1 MSKPF
6 HGLTF
11 CCTGILSSQRH
22 DVADKIVALGG
33 THYTDLM
40 SLVKILVVGN
50 RNTEKYKYSVRYRH
64 DVAFVPVSAIL
75 DIHARWTAGDDTG
88 LDVMKQLLPVFENFV
103 VCVAR
108 VERPSPEVV
117 LQYFGERFRTP
128 PAAAVPKKAL
138 KDAFLAEEII
148 ECMTQNGASVSSTL
162 TPSCTVLVGTD
173 TSGRRYTMAR
183 QWGIAVVQ
191 PLWVYDSILR
201 GAALHLD
208 DYVVT
213 SDGDNLYNNASFVWK
228 KLYAWRLEQAEVNKK
243 KDPEPVERA
252 PIKKSSE
259 IWSSIMDHTRSHT
272 AKLIRDSTWD
282 DPEPEEHEE
291 AKPEDVVSSPE
302 RASPLFLGF
311 KFLPVGF
318 SIPQQKV
325 LKRVVESHQGEIAS
339 SADDD
344 TITHILLLV
353 RNGPQASLMLLM
365 LSSPMKRRINSKDVH
380 VVTDWF
386 IERSIFYN
394 EIRHDNWCK
403 PLQGL
408 VPLVNRYKVCI
419 SGFTGVELLHIERL
433 VGYLNLEFCEVLNS
447 NRDLLIIN
455 VNLFKTAFMKNSPT
469 LFKYRHKD
477 VLNCPVYTNGH
488 DLRSVS
494 LLSAKNKINAAKKW
508 NIPIVSIAYL
518 WEMIDRLAGK
528 ANLQVPDILDLSW
541 CIFAPQ
547 TMARPTTLLE
557 YVRKLS
563 NNFQT
568 QAPPETAE
576 KSESAQ
582 LPSPRK
588 SKDKQKY
595 GRLAGGGESLSEKL
609 KRAQEDDNEDNQER
623 GRVGP
628 EDLTNDTDDLL
639 TQVGYVNQDSVQNSE
654 DLMKK
659 LEGFDE
665 RPAKRARGSRNL

>member
-6 HGLTF
+6 HGFTF

-22 DVADKIVALGG
+22 EVADKIVALGG
-33 THYTDLM
+33 VHYTDLM
-40 SLVKILVVGN
+40 SLVKYLVVGN
-50 RNTEKYKYSVRYRH
+50 RNTEKFKYSVRYRH
-64 DVAFVPVSAIL
+64 DIVFVPVSAIL
-75 DIHARWTAGDDTG
+75 DIHERWTAGHDSG
-88 LDVMKQLLPVFENFV
+88 LDFNLHLLPVFSNFV

-108 VERPSPEVV
+108 VERPPPETV
-117 LQYFGERFRTP
+117 LRYFGERFRTP
-128 PAAAVPKKAL
+128 PSAAVPKNAL
-138 KDAFLAEEII
+138 KDAFLPKEII
-148 ECMTQNGASVSSTL
+148 EAMTQNGASVSSTL
-162 TPSCTVLVGTD
+162 TPNCTVLVGTD

-183 QWGIAVVQ
+183 QWGIQVVH
-191 PLWVYDSILR
+191 PLWVYDSLLR

-208 DYVVT
+208 DYVVA
-213 SDGDNLYNNASFVWK
+213 SDGANLYNNASFVWK
-228 KLYAWRLEQAEVNKK
+228 KIYVSRVEATHELKP
-243 KDPEPVERA
+243 PENVERA
-252 PIKKSSE
+252 PLKKSSE

-272 AKLIRDSTWD
+272 ARLIRDSTWD
-282 DPEPEEHEE
+282 DPEMEDLEEVKQAME
-291 AKPEDVVSSPE
+291 VSSPDK
-302 RASPLFLGF
+302 ASPLFLGF

-325 LKRVVESHQGEIAS
+325 LQKVVESHQGEIAD

-365 LSSPMKRRINSKDVH
+365 LSSTMKRRINSKDVH

-386 IERSIFYN
+386 IERSIFYG

-408 VPLVNRYKVCI
+408 VPLVTRYKVCI

-433 VGYLNLEFCEVLNS
+433 VGYLNLEFCDVLNA

-455 VNLFKTAFMKNSPT
+455 VNLFKSAFMKNSPT
-469 LFKYRHKD
+469 LFNYKHKD
-477 VLNCPVYTNGH
+477 ILNCPVYTNGH
-488 DLRSVS
+488 DSRSVS

-508 NIPIVSIAYL
+508 NIPIVSVAYL

-541 CIFAPQ
+541 CIFAPR
-547 TMARPTTLLE
+547 TMARPTTLLD

-563 NNFQT
+563 NNFLT
-568 QAPPETAE
+568 QQPSEEGAE
-576 KSESAQ
+576 KSEDSVQ

-595 GRLAGGGESLSEKL
+595 GKLAGGGASLTEQL
-609 KRAQEDDNEDNQER
+609 KRAQEEDAHQHQI
-623 GRVGP
+623 GP
-628 EDLTNDTDDLL
+628 EDTTNDSDDFL
-639 TQVGYVNQDSVQNSE
+639 TQVGYVNQDSVQNRE

-659 LEGFDE
+659 LEGTHD
-665 RPAKRARGSRNL
+665 RPSKRQRRPSRH